1 MFDDSMGSVLIP
13 RDLKSRGTGSVYPG
27 AGLNPHL
34 VELYSQIKQTYTPHP
49 IACLPQHS

>member
-1 MFDDSMGSVLIP
+1 MFDDSMGSVFVP
-13 RDLKSRGTGSVYPG
+13 RDLKSRGTGRVQPG

-49 IACLPQHS
+49 IAYLPQHS